1 MGYDPLEVN
10 CSWEPYLRRYICYM
24 PGVKVHDGDSIDKAL
39 KQFKKQCEKSGIL
52 TEIKKREYYEKPS
65 VKRKR
70 KMLAARKK
78 RIRAQHR

>member
-1 MGYDPLEVN
+1 
-10 CSWEPYLRRYICYM
+10 M
-24 PGVKVHDGDSIDKAL
+24 PGVKVHEGESIDKAL

-70 KMLAARKK
+70 KILAARKK
-78 RIRAQHR
+78 RLRAQNR

>member
-1 MGYDPLEVN
+1 
-10 CSWEPYLRRYICYM
+10 
-24 PGVKVHDGDSIDKAL
+24 
-39 KQFKKQCEKSGIL
+39 KQQCEKSGIL

-78 RIRAQHR
+78 RIRAQRR

>member
-1 MGYDPLEVN
+1 
-10 CSWEPYLRRYICYM
+10 M
-24 PGVKVHDGDSIDKAL
+24 PGVKVHEGEPIDKAL

-70 KMLAARKK
+70 KMLAAHKK
-78 RIRAQHR
+78 RMRAQNR